1 METSIELINEIKEL
15 GKGIFKITVE
25 YFCTKRNDIKTE
37 ILSFNAP
44 SGKMAITMM
53 NATLTKSGADI
64 ECIDVTDYFYSE
76 TSTVKHTVETVT
88 KKVTTPKETKAVL
101 SKAELGEIEA

>member
-15 GKGIFKITVE
+15 GRGIFKITVE
-25 YFCTKRNDIKTE
+25 YFCTKRNELVSE
-37 ILSFNAP
+37 ILSFNAS

-64 ECIDVTDYFYSE
+64 EMIDVTDYFYSE
-76 TSTVKHTVETVT
+76 TSTVKHTVESVT
-88 KKVTTPKETKAVL
+88 RKTYL
-101 SKAELGEIEA
+101 